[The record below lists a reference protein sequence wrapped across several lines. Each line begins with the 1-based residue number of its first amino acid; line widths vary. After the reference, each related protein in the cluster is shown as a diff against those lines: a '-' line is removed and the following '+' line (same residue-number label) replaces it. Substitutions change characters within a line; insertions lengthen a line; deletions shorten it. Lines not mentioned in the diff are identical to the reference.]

1 MAVSGINQ
9 TELDALGLSLKAS
22 QSTKKAGLGQD
33 DFLTLM
39 VAQLKSQD
47 PFKPMEDGQF
57 LAQLAQFSTVSGI
70 TELKDS
76 FASFSSSMVSNQA
89 LQASGLLGREVL
101 VNKST
106 GLLETGGSLSA
117 AVNLTASAGDVRVQ
131 IKNASGEVVRTMSLG
146 TKPAGLATFTW
157 DGVTDKGEIAP
168 AGQYSITA
176 QPVIDNKVLAAAS
189 VLVQARVESVTIGG
203 TQGLT
208 LSLKGLGD
216 VAFSDVRKI
225 S

>member
-1 MAVSGINQ
+1 MAISGISQ
-9 TELDALGLSLKAS
+9 SELDALGLSSNTA
-22 QSTKKAGLGQD
+22 QTQKKAALGQD
-33 DFLTLM
+33 DFLKLM
-39 VAQLKSQD
+39 VTQLKSQD

-70 TELKDS
+70 NELKTS
-76 FASFSSSMVSNQA
+76 FADFSSSMVSNQA

-106 GLLETGGSLSA
+106 GLLEAGGSLGA
-117 AVNLTASAGDVRVQ
+117 AIDLTASAGDVRVQ
-131 IKNASGEVVRTMSLG
+131 VKNASGEIVRNVSLG
-146 TKPAGLATFTW
+146 TQPAGLASFKW
-157 DGVTDKGEIAP
+157 DGVTDKGEVAP
-168 AGQYSITA
+168 AGQYTITA
-176 QPVIDNKVLAAAS
+176 QPVINGKVQPAAS
-189 VLVQARVESVTIGG
+189 VLVEARVESVTIGG

-216 VAFSDVRKI
+216 VAFADVRKI